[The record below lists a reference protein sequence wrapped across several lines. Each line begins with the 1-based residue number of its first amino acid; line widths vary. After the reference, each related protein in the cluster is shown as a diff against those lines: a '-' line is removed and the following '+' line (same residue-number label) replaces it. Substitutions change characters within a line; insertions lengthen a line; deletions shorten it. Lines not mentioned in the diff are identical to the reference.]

1 MTETK
6 VQEADVIIIG
16 AGPAGLSLA
25 NLLGLQGV
33 SVIVLEQLESLI
45 DYPRGVGID
54 DESLRSLQTMGLVH
68 AALPYTTPSHIMRLV
83 NGKGGLITEIRPQTD
98 EFGWSRRNAFIQP
111 EIDRVLYEGLARFEN
126 VDVQFDR
133 RVENLVDDGESVT
146 VTAVSG
152 DGETYTYRADY
163 VVGADGGRSQT
174 RKRMERN
181 GVTFDGQSPATRW
194 LVVDIANDPLGT
206 PNIYLGGDPERPYVS
221 LGLPMD
227 IRRFEFML
235 FENEPDDIADDPVFL
250 NRLLSKHVPNPS
262 DLDIIRARAYTHH
275 SRIASDFRQGRV
287 LIAGDAAHL
296 MPVWQGQGW
305 NSGERDATN
314 LAWKLGM
321 VVKGL
326 ASPELLDTYYQERH
340 SHAKAMID
348 LSTSFGYVV
357 KPTNKVVVAL
367 RDGAAKVLNA
377 APPVRDYFAQ
387 MRYKPMPYY
396 SQGVV
401 VDAATL
407 TPGVSDAKHGRGLHI
422 FKSSPNKLSPV
433 GKQFIQPKVKG
444 ADGEVRLLDDEIG
457 YGWAVLQWG
466 GNPERLFN
474 EEQRDLL
481 RRLGAKLVSIRPEVQ
496 MGLDAPKDPDA
507 VVIGDVTGRLKTW
520 FDGQPTSVVFLRPDR
535 FVAAATVTQDAGEAL
550 NGIAQALHLSEEPPG
565 ANVEVEEVAE
575 EEVAANV

>member
-6 VQEADVIIIG
+6 VREADVIIIG

-33 SVIVLEQLESLI
+33 SVIVLEQLQSLI

-68 AALPYTTPSHIMRLV
+68 DALPYTTPSHIMRLV

-111 EIDRVLYEGLARFEN
+111 EVDRVLYEGLERFDH
-126 VDVQFDR
+126 VDVLFDR
-133 RVENLVDDGESVT
+133 KVENAVDDGNSVT
-146 VTAVSG
+146 VTAVSE
-152 DGETYTYRADY
+152 DGKTYTYRADY
-163 VVGADGGRSQT
+163 VVGAEGGRSET

-181 GVTFDGQSPATRW
+181 GVTFDGQSPPTRW

-235 FENEPDDIADDPVFL
+235 FEDEPDDIADDPVFL
-250 NRLLSKHVPNPS
+250 NKLLRKHVPNPN

-305 NSGERDATN
+305 NSGQRDATN
-314 LAWKLGM
+314 LAWKLAT

-326 ASPELLDTYYQERH
+326 AKPELLDTYHQERH
-340 SHAKAMID
+340 EHAKAMID

-377 APPVRDYFAQ
+377 APPIRDYFAQ
-387 MRYKPMPYY
+387 MRYKPMPFY
-396 SQGVV
+396 SRGVV

-407 TPGVSDAKHGRGLHI
+407 TPGMSEAKHGKGLHI
-422 FKSSPNKLSPV
+422 FKASPGKLSPV

-457 YGWAVLQWG
+457 YGWAVLHWG

-474 EEQRDLL
+474 AKQRELL
-481 RRLGAKLVSIRPEVQ
+481 RRLDAKLVSLRPEVQ
-496 MGLDAPKDPDA
+496 MDLDAPEDPDA
-507 VVIGDVTGRLKTW
+507 MVLGDTTGRLKAW
-520 FDGQPTSVVFLRPDR
+520 FDAQPTSVIFLRPDR
-535 FVAAATVTQDAGEAL
+535 FVAAATVTQDAGAAVE
-550 NGIAQALHLSEEPPG
+550 GIAKALHLNEDAPAADVEAEET
-565 ANVEVEEVAE
+565 VEEQVTSHA
-575 EEVAANV
+575 